1 MSEIFHI
8 SLHRRSLRLKL
19 STFHSKHRIYLIVAA
34 IYKSVHFVVLYAFVA
49 FRGDLRILLQL
60 LINKTQTWNSGNLF
74 AAVPLYAPDMIRG
87 VTICFLLGDT
97 FTLSRPLI
105 NSLLS
110 VADSTARNL
119 MERMCWVTFAIV
131 IMLPASR
138 ASPLT
143 GLASLDIS
151 VIFTPALF
159 VICSKNEKR
168 CDDGFAGGTSTVEV
182 TKYSP

>member
-1 MSEIFHI
+1 MS
-8 SLHRRSLRLKL
+8 
-19 STFHSKHRIYLIVAA
+19 
-34 IYKSVHFVVLYAFVA
+34 
-49 FRGDLRILLQL
+49 LRILRFYSL
-60 LINKTQTWNSGNLF
+60 LWTAKLRKHKQHFCDIFASCLNSPLIKFKYTKTGSLF
-74 AAVPLYAPDMIRG
+74 AVVPLHAPDMIRG

-97 FTLSRPLI
+97 FTLSMPLI

-119 MERMCWVTFAIV
+119 TERMCWVSFAIV

-138 ASPLT
+138 DSPLT

-159 VICSKNEKR
+159 VICSKREKR
-168 CDDGFAGGTSTVEV
+168 CDDGGFAGGTSTVEA
-182 TKYSP
+182 TKDSP